1 MLLPFNIKVN
11 SPEETFMLA
20 SDFASLLNVGDVVA
34 LNGELGAGKTFFV
47 KSVLDYFE
55 IGNVNSPTFAIVNQF
70 EGKVKVN
77 HFDFYRV
84 NAINELHD
92 IGFEDYLDDDSIT
105 FIEWAN
111 LALEILPH
119 KRIEVDIK
127 ILDEYSREFSF
138 AELNYG

>member
-1 MLLPFNIKVN
+1 MQLPVTKKVN
-11 SPEETFMLA
+11 SPEETFILA
-20 SDFASLLNVGDVVA
+20 SEFAASLKAGDVVA

-47 KSVLDYFE
+47 KSVLQYFE

-92 IGFEDYLDDDSIT
+92 IGFEDYLDDESIT

-111 LALEILPH
+111 LAREILPH

-127 ILDEYSREFSF
+127 IIDEFVREFTF
-138 AELNYG
+138 IELNYN

>member
-1 MLLPFNIKVN
+1 
-11 SPEETFMLA
+11 
-20 SDFASLLNVGDVVA
+20 
-34 LNGELGAGKTFFV
+34 LGAGKTFFV
-47 KSVLDYFE
+47 KSVLNYFE

-92 IGFEDYLDDDSIT
+92 IGFEDYLDDESIT

-111 LALEILPH
+111 LAQEILPH

-127 ILDEYSREFSF
+127 IIDEYSREFSF
-138 AELNYG
+138 TELNYV